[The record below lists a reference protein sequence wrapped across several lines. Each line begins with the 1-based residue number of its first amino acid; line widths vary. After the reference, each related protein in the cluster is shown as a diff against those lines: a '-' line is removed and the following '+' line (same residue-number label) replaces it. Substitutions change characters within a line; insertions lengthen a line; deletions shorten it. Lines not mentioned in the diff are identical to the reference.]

1 VSRILTLHPL
11 AAPVD
16 HAAHH
21 RASDRLAAT
30 VPDSTGHTAWP
41 VGTGPGPDGVMPGG
55 SESWYRDSLAKR
67 LAKGDLWARLEA
79 AGARYEI
86 GGDSETATA
95 DVYLPPGCEALADE
109 VRAWGRR
116 MGAEARDAGAWL
128 RDALETTS
136 GTPVYPT
143 TIPRSEVTISV
154 PVTPG
159 PVVYG
164 ELIDGVFVS
173 DTDLFVAE
181 ERKRAAERA
190 TARAPSRWLATGYTL
205 READVDTVTVE
216 FHNHDRV
223 RYAGPFKA
231 DGRDL
236 TIEAETVSLD
246 GFDPPP
252 ESVNDGT
259 YPLHLAAHHIRA
271 HVAWAI
277 PWPAPR

>member
-181 ERKRAAERA
+181 ERKRATGFALDEPPD
-190 TARAPSRWLATGYTL
+190 PSGFDKA
-205 READVDTVTVE
+205 VV
-216 FHNHDRV
+216 RV
-223 RYAGPFKA
+223 RWPGAWAQLVDEGGYDYPRWGILGTRLDVCPTG
-231 DGRDL
+231 D
-236 TIEAETVSLD
+236 TEAE
-246 GFDPPP
+246 
-252 ESVNDGT
+252 
-259 YPLHLAAHHIRA
+259 
-271 HVAWAI
+271 AWAE
-277 PWPAPR
+277 AARRAGEASR